1 MNQTPLLNNGSLAAT
16 GLLITWG
23 ATSPE
28 HLQVNDRVGGCDP
41 GRVVLVFFGNAWLK
55 NSTKPGAV
63 SLDEPALG
71 AVAQSR
77 STLMSR
83 SSLVF
88 LYSIIGI
95 CLLPLL
101 AMLVGLVDGS
111 AESLYEGPVIEDA
124 ADVLSAQDFYAL
136 QGLLIHSFLSWSA
149 VSAAFLLTFLTVSHY
164 RVNRDIGVLAL
175 GALFLATGLLDTFH
189 VLVANHLL
197 DNIASDAFTRFTWA
211 TSRLFNA
218 LGLLV
223 IVVCL
228 VARKMPT
235 PGIGKMHFIAVL
247 NVVALLAAAAI
258 IYMSLTYSHVVLQFA
273 GLTRSSNISALL
285 IFILAGILLL
295 PVCRANANPFVV
307 SGLIIA
313 IPQAACQ
320 LYMVF
325 GSKTLYDS
333 YFNIAELMKLVAY
346 LTPLVGL
353 VWWFIRDQQ
362 DLKDSRQRHLSI
374 VNTMVDGLITINV
387 KGLIEDFNQA
397 AEQMFGYRVDE
408 VRGRNINML
417 MPEPYHSAHDKY
429 LDDFR
434 KTGIAKIIGIGRE
447 VVGKRKDGSTLSM
460 YLSVGQMEVAGQVMY
475 SGIVRD
481 ITRQKKVEET
491 TRKNRETAE
500 KLYALSAQFDLTL
513 EQKMLAALQIGR
525 DRFGMTEG
533 AINRAEAG
541 QCRFEY
547 VLGSGAL
554 PAAGTVVDLAETYCS
569 RVFAE
574 GKPLALDDSN
584 ETVAHDEP
592 CYLSFGQRSYIGTP
606 LYVNG
611 NVYGTLCFSSAE
623 PKRERF
629 SVTDLTIVQLIAEW
643 TGNELTRD
651 VTQAE
656 LSERTERI
664 RNILETVV
672 DGVITVNSHM
682 IIESFNPAAEKMFGY
697 RAEEAIGKD
706 VRMLMP
712 KPLADSD
719 DIDILNHLL
728 GRDGASTGAGQEVE
742 GRRKFGSTFPMELTV
757 SEMNL
762 NGQRVFT
769 GIMRDI
775 TERKKVDRLKNQF
788 VSTVSHELRTPLTA
802 IRGALGL
809 VLGREKDTLSDR
821 GIRLLET
828 ANRNSERL
836 TYLINDILDLEKI
849 DSGKLEFDMQP
860 VDICTLT
867 RRAVEENESYT
878 RTLNVALKFD
888 SDCCSTALMVKG
900 DEQRLLQVYA
910 NLISNAAKYSPEHGT
925 VVIKVSRLGDSARV
939 SVLDN
944 GSGIPEAFHS
954 EIFSRFAQ
962 ADSSDSRQKGGTG
975 LGLAICKAIIDAHT
989 GHINFRTLE
998 GVGTEFYFEL
1008 PCSQQALL
1016 SPARDSVLPRA
1027 LICEDNRDVAEILI
1041 ELLEDLGLSGDI
1053 AATGEMARTLLAN
1066 NTYQLVLLDLI
1077 LPDIDG
1083 LQLLKELRAQPETL
1097 NLPVIVVSSL
1107 SRERAVYGAEGTTL
1121 AVIDWVQKPIDTA
1134 HLASAVKQ
1142 AMRQHDKP
1150 RVLHIEDNVDVIT
1163 VTKELL
1169 GEMCDYD
1176 YATSL
1181 KAGRQKL
1188 CDGEYH
1194 LLILDLTLPD
1204 GQGADL
1210 LAACKDMPPTIIFS
1224 GYDTTRAITD
1234 QVVAAL
1240 SKSNCSNE
1248 QLIATVRRVLDKEAL
1263 LPGIE

>member
-1 MNQTPLLNNGSLAAT
+1 M
-16 GLLITWG
+16 
-23 ATSPE
+23 
-28 HLQVNDRVGGCDP
+28 
-41 GRVVLVFFGNAWLK
+41 
-55 NSTKPGAV
+55 
-63 SLDEPALG
+63 DEPALG

-77 STLMSR
+77 NTLMSR
-83 SSLVF
+83 SSQVF
-88 LYSIIGI
+88 LYATIGI

-101 AMLVGLVDGS
+101 AVLVGLVDGR
-111 AESLYEGPVIEDA
+111 AEPFYAEGIIEDS
-124 ADVLSAQDFYAL
+124 ADDLSAQDFHTL

-149 VSAAFLLTFLTVSHY
+149 VSTAFLLAFLTASHY
-164 RVNRDIGVLAL
+164 WVNRDMGVLVL
-175 GALFLATGLLDTFH
+175 GALFLATGLLDTFYI
-189 VLVANHLL
+189 LVSNHLL
-197 DNIASDAFTRFTWA
+197 ENVTNDAFTLFTWA
-211 TSRLFNA
+211 TSRLFHA

-223 IVVCL
+223 IVVGL
-228 VARKMPT
+228 VAKKMPS
-235 PGIGKMHFIAVL
+235 PGAGKMHFIAVL
-247 NVVALLAAAAI
+247 YMAAILAATAI
-258 IYMSLTYSHVVLQFA
+258 IYVSLTYSHVVVQSP
-273 GLTRSSNISALL
+273 GLVRSSNISALL

-295 PVCRANANPFVV
+295 PVCRANPNPFVV
-307 SGLIIA
+307 SGLILA
-313 IPQAACQ
+313 MPQAACQ

-333 YFNIAELMKLVAY
+333 YFIIAELMKLVAY

-362 DLKDSRQRHLSI
+362 AMKDSRQRHLSI
-374 VNTMVDGLITINV
+374 VNTMLDGLITIDE
-387 KGLIEDFNQA
+387 KGLIEDFNRA
-397 AEQMFGYRVDE
+397 AEQMFGYRTDE

-429 LDDFR
+429 LDDFQ

-447 VVGKRKDGSTLSM
+447 VVGKRKDGSILPM
-460 YLSVGQMEVAGQVMY
+460 HLSVGQMEVAGQVMY

-481 ITRQKKVEET
+481 ITRQKKIEET
-491 TRKNRETAE
+491 TKKNTETAQ
-500 KLYALSAQFDLTL
+500 KLYALSAQFDLSL

-525 DRFGMTEG
+525 DRFAMTEG

-541 QCRFEY
+541 KCLFEY

-554 PAAGTVVDLAETYCS
+554 PAAGAVVDLAKIYCS
-569 RVFAE
+569 RVFTQ

-584 ETVAHDEP
+584 EIVAHDEP
-592 CYLSFGQRSYIGTP
+592 CYLSFGQRSYLGAP

-611 NVYGTLCFSSAE
+611 RAYGTLCFSSAE

-629 SVTDLTIVQLIAEW
+629 SMTDLTIVQFIAEW
-643 TGNELTRD
+643 VGNELTRD
-651 VTQAE
+651 VTQTE

-672 DGVITVNSHM
+672 DGIITVNSRM
-682 IIESFNPAAEKMFGY
+682 IIESFNPAAEKIFGY
-697 RAEEAIGKD
+697 RAQEAIGKN
-706 VRMLMP
+706 VTMLMP
-712 KPLADSD
+712 KPLADSVGMD
-719 DIDILNHLL
+719 VLSHLL
-728 GRDGASTGAGQEVE
+728 GQGGASTGVGHEVE
-742 GRRKFGSTFPMELTV
+742 GRRKFGSIFSMELTV

-802 IRGALGL
+802 IRGALGV
-809 VLGREKDTLSDR
+809 VLGREKDTLSER

-867 RRAVEENESYT
+867 RRAVEENESYA

-888 SDCCSTALMVKG
+888 SDCCSTALMVRG

-939 SVLDN
+939 SVLDS
-944 GSGIPEAFHS
+944 GPGIPAAFHS
-954 EIFSRFAQ
+954 EIFNRFAQ

-989 GHINFRTLE
+989 GHIDFRTLE

-1008 PCSQQALL
+1008 PCSQQALPGPT
-1016 SPARDSVLPRA
+1016 SDSVLPRA
-1027 LICEDNRDVAEILI
+1027 LICEDNRDIAEILV
-1041 ELLEDLGLSGDI
+1041 ELLEDQGVSGDI

-1083 LQLLKELRAQPETL
+1083 LQLLKEFRAQPETL

-1107 SRERAVYGAEGTTL
+1107 SRERAVHGAEGTTL

-1134 HLASAVKQ
+1134 YLASAVKQ

-1163 VTKELL
+1163 VTKALL
-1169 GEMCDYD
+1169 GEICDYD

-1181 KAGRQKL
+1181 QEGRQKL

-1210 LAACKDMPPTIIFS
+1210 LTECKGMPPTIIFS
-1224 GYDTTRAITD
+1224 GYDATRAITD
-1234 QVVAAL
+1234 RVVAAL

-1248 QLIATVRRVLDKEAL
+1248 QLMATVRRVLDKEAL
-1263 LPGIE
+1263 LPGIK